1 MYSYVAYLLLPGIN
15 DRRVDSERLSRWFG
29 NKNVIVNLL
38 KYNGKKNYEFRPA
51 SVQEL
56 NHFKNILEQSNVQ
69 VTIRQSMGDSIEAA
83 CGELAIK

>member
-1 MYSYVAYLLLPGIN
+1 MEMDIN